1 MVGLLKAI
9 TKLLNDYWTT
19 ILGSV
24 SESVNNGNGDTHDMD
39 PAALLAILSKGTFA
53 SESVCYF
60 HLSCISDRH
69 RNILKT

>member
-1 MVGLLKAI
+1 MVGILKAI
-9 TKLLNDYWTT
+9 TDFLNDYWTT

-24 SESVNNGNGDTHDMD
+24 PESVNNGNGDTYDMD
-39 PAALLAILSKGTFA
+39 PAALPAILSKGTFA

-60 HLSCISDRH
+60 HSSCISDRH

>member
-9 TKLLNDYWTT
+9 TKILNDYWNT

-24 SESVNNGNGDTHDMD
+24 PESVNNGNGDTYYMD
-39 PAALLAILSKGTFA
+39 PAALLAILSKSTFV
-53 SESVCYF
+53 SESVCHF
-60 HLSCISDRH
+60 HLSCISNRH